1 MRSMFAAAL
10 VALLCAGP
18 VAAQA
23 PQLELPPP
31 VLTIDADRLIAESGF
46 GQRLSDAFE
55 MRARALAAENREIE
69 AELLAE
75 ERELT
80 ERRPELPP
88 DEFRALADAFDQKVQ
103 LLREQQDEKERELTQ
118 FREAERQRFFQEVA
132 PVLSEIVRERRAL
145 VILDRRD
152 VFLSAD
158 SIDITDEVILRLDAS
173 LETPAEDA
181 APDATRTED

>member
-1 MRSMFAAAL
+1 MPSRR
-10 VALLCAGP
+10 GP
-18 VAAQA
+18 
-23 PQLELPPP
+23 
-31 VLTIDADRLIAESGF
+31 
-46 GQRLSDAFE
+46 
-55 MRARALAAENREIE
+55 AAENREIE

-88 DEFRALADAFDQKVQ
+88 DDFRALADAFDRKVQ

-158 SIDITDEVILRLDAS
+158 SIDITDEAIRRLDATS
-173 LETPAEDA
+173 LTPAGDA
-181 APDATRTED
+181 EPDAPRDED